1 MAQNAN
7 EFHNFRFSESVQK
20 GINQLGFKKPT
31 AIQLKVIPPIL
42 RGESVIGQS
51 HTGSGKT
58 HAYLLPMFQ
67 SLEEDKRVV
76 QFVIIAPT
84 RELAIQIYDEVKKFI
99 DFAEK
104 KGKWFSKL
112 LIGGTEKKKDIEK
125 LKEAPHI
132 VVGTPTR
139 VLDLAKEGVLDLYTA
154 KSLVLDEADLAID
167 LGFLQEVDQILV
179 RMNQD
184 SQMMVFSA
192 TIPEKLAPLLK
203 KYMDNPTL
211 IKIKEQTIAPE
222 KMEHRLIPLRHRKV
236 GQVIEKVAELIN
248 PFLALIFV
256 NRKDACDVL
265 ADDLIS
271 RGLNVGVIHGGLS
284 PRERKRV
291 LKEIKDLRYQYIVA
305 TDLAARGIDIP
316 GVSHVINAELPQEEE
331 VYIHRVGRTARA
343 GLEGT
348 ALSLYKEDDSQLIS
362 KLEKKGLVFTAYDV
376 NKGEWQP
383 IKKWNERAT
392 RVKQES
398 EIEKQAWSKV
408 KKPTKVKPGY
418 KKKMK
423 TQAKQIQKKLERNSF
438 KKKK

>member
-1 MAQNAN
+1 MTQNQFN
-7 EFHNFRFSESVQK
+7 TFQFSESVNQ
-20 GINQLGFKKPT
+20 GIKQLGFKKPT
-31 AIQLKVIPPIL
+31 VIQSKVIPSIL

-51 HTGSGKT
+51 QTGSGKT

-67 SLEEDKRVV
+67 TLNEDKREV
-76 QFVIIAPT
+76 QYVIIAPT
-84 RELAIQIYDEVKKFI
+84 RELAVQIHDEVKKFI
-99 DFAEK
+99 DFAGK
-104 KGKWFSKL
+104 KGVWFSKL
-112 LIGGTEKKKDIEK
+112 LIGGTDKKKDIEK
-125 LKEAPHI
+125 LKEPPHI

-139 VLDLAKEGVLDLYTA
+139 VLDLVKEGILELYTA

-184 SQMMVFSA
+184 SQMLVFSA
-192 TIPEKLAPLLK
+192 TIPEKLSPLLK
-203 KYMDNPTL
+203 KYMENPTH
-211 IKIKEQTIAPE
+211 IKIKEQTLAPE
-222 KMEHRLIPLRHRKV
+222 KMEHRLIPLRHRKE
-236 GQVIEKVAELIN
+236 GQVIEQITELIN

-256 NRKDACDVL
+256 NRKEACDVL

-271 RGLNVGVIHGGLS
+271 RGLNVGIIHGGLS

-316 GVSHVINAELPQEEE
+316 GVSHVINAELPHEEE
-331 VYIHRVGRTARA
+331 AYIHRVGRTARA

-348 ALSLYKEDDSQLIS
+348 ALSLYKEEDTELIS
-362 KLEKKGLVFTAYDV
+362 KLEKKGLTFTAYDV

-398 EIEKQAWSKV
+398 EIEKQAWNRV

-423 TQAKQIQKKLERNSF
+423 NQAKQIQKKMERNNY